1 MCTEHELADGLAQV
15 RASSYCVFVCPAGL
29 GLIALPVCA
38 FDHFDV
44 SDPPRHLCCPPLCC
58 EQLEA
63 TYAAQES
70 LHFDERLVVV
80 VGRNDNDAS
89 TDGGSGSGSGGPGGG
104 SDK

>member
-1 MCTEHELADGLAQV
+1 VLFA
-15 RASSYCVFVCPAGL
+15 CPAGLGL
-29 GLIALPVCA
+29 GLIALPVRGS
-38 FDHFDV
+38 DHFDV
-44 SDPPRHLCCPPLCC
+44 SDLPRPLLPAFVLCC

-70 LHFDERLVVV
+70 LRFDERLVVV
-80 VGRNDNDAS
+80 VGRNDDDAS